1 MAVAMMD
8 LTTLEGKDTP
18 GKVAYLCRK
27 ALQPTEAKYQVPPCA
42 AVCVY
47 PNMVRHARRFLGE
60 NSAVN
65 VASVATGFP
74 SGQYP
79 LRTKLEEVRRAAG
92 DGADEI
98 DMVID
103 RNAFLT
109 GDHARVFD
117 EIAAVKQTCG
127 AAHLKVILE
136 TGELVT
142 YDNVRL
148 ASQIAMEAGADFIKT
163 STGKVQPAATM
174 PVTLVM
180 LEAIRDYFY
189 ATGIRIGMKPAG
201 GIRTSKQA
209 LAYLVMVKETL
220 GDDWLTPDLFRF
232 GASTLLNDVAL
243 VDCPGVEGRKYRG
256 AFFFP
261 AEKKKKQKKQNPNQ
275 PHPQEGRRKYVPA
288 PPWEPTPPLPPP
300 GAGVFGNKWDYAPA
314 PEDSKNYV
322 IAPRHELFINGKFV
336 APHSGKYFESIN
348 PATEQT
354 LTTIA
359 AANART
365 WTAR

>member
-1 MAVAMMD
+1 MQSPFSPAKRFESMREIVPTVDQVMIEERAAAFTKRSIKTTTKLAGLKMAVSMMD

-27 ALQPTEAKYQVPPCA
+27 ALQPLEAKYEVPSCG

-47 PNMVRHARRFLGE
+47 PNMVKHARRFLGE
-60 NSAVN
+60 NSPVH

-74 SGQYP
+74 SGQVP
-79 LRTKLEEVRRAAG
+79 LRVKLEETRRAAG

-103 RNAFLT
+103 RGAFLC
-109 GDHARVFD
+109 GDFGKVFD
-117 EIAAVKQTCG
+117 EIAAVKEACG
-127 AAHLKVILE
+127 LAHLKVILE

-148 ASQIAMEAGADFIKT
+148 ASQIAMEAGGVFIKT
-163 STGKVQPAATM
+163 STGKVSPAATI

-180 LEAIRDYFY
+180 LEAIRDYFF

-201 GIRTSKQA
+201 GIRNSKQA

-232 GASTLLNDVAL
+232 GASTLVNDVL
-243 VDCPGVEGRKYRG
+243 MQIVKTVD
-256 AFFFP
+256 
-261 AEKKKKQKKQNPNQ
+261 
-275 PHPQEGRRKYVPA
+275 
-288 PPWEPTPPLPPP
+288 
-300 GAGVFGNKWDYAPA
+300 GNYKSLD
-314 PEDSKNYV
+314 
-322 IAPRHELFINGKFV
+322 
-336 APHSGKYFESIN
+336 
-348 PATEQT
+348 
-354 LTTIA
+354 
-359 AANART
+359 
-365 WTAR
+365 

>member
-1 MAVAMMD
+1 MKAAVTPRANHSVSHLASSARLTESLTVDQVMTEERAAAFTKRSIKTGAKLAGLKMVASMMD

-27 ALQPTEAKYQVPPCA
+27 ALQPAEARYEVPSCA

-47 PNMVRHARRFLGE
+47 PNMVRYARRFLG
-60 NSAVN
+60 ARCPVK

-79 LRTKLEEVRRAAG
+79 LRTRLEETRRAVA

-109 GDHARVFD
+109 GAHAKVFD
-117 EIAAVKQTCG
+117 EIAEIKQACG
-127 AAHLKVILE
+127 PAHLKVILE

-148 ASQIAMEAGADFIKT
+148 ASRIAMEAGADFIKT

-201 GIRTSKQA
+201 GIRNSKQA
-209 LAYLVMVKETL
+209 LAYLVMVRETL
-220 GDDWLTPDLFRF
+220 GDDWLTPDLFRL
-232 GASTLLNDVAL
+232 GASTLLNDVLMQIAKTT
-243 VDCPGVEGRKYRG
+243 DGTY
-256 AFFFP
+256 
-261 AEKKKKQKKQNPNQ
+261 QNAD
-275 PHPQEGRRKYVPA
+275 YFS
-288 PPWEPTPPLPPP
+288 LP
-300 GAGVFGNKWDYAPA
+300 
-314 PEDSKNYV
+314 
-322 IAPRHELFINGKFV
+322 
-336 APHSGKYFESIN
+336 
-348 PATEQT
+348 
-354 LTTIA
+354 
-359 AANART
+359 
-365 WTAR
+365 